1 MDAPNP
7 VSAITARAF
16 SDIMTQHPC
25 GGALAV
31 AVSGGADSMALFV
44 LLHGWAET
52 NARKVHVLTV
62 DHGLRP
68 ESAAEAQQ
76 VKTFVATYPH
86 ATHQTL
92 IWQGEK
98 PQTKIQESARHARYD
113 LMADYCEQNSIK
125 DLFLAHHADD
135 QLETILFRLAK
146 GSGLDGLCG
155 MRHIVAFDDTLT
167 LHRPLLGM
175 EKHALMATCA
185 AHNAPIVHDPSNHN
199 PAYAR
204 PRLRQALAEEG
215 LSVKRLVKT
224 TERLQ
229 RAQTALDHY
238 AQDFVL
244 NHCVKS
250 DGYRIDIHQLKSTPF
265 EIVVRVM
272 KVLMDE
278 INPDHSAR
286 MEKVETLCETVVN
299 DQDFKKATLG
309 GVIFAVDHGA
319 KRLSMVAEH
328 PCTGA

>member
-1 MDAPNP
+1 M
-7 VSAITARAF
+7 
-16 SDIMTQHPC
+16 
-25 GGALAV
+25 
-31 AVSGGADSMALFV
+31 
-44 LLHGWAET
+44 
-52 NARKVHVLTV
+52 
-62 DHGLRP
+62 
-68 ESAAEAQQ
+68 
-76 VKTFVATYPH
+76 
-86 ATHQTL
+86 
-92 IWQGEK
+92 
-98 PQTKIQESARHARYD
+98 
-113 LMADYCEQNSIK
+113 NSIK

-299 DQDFKKATLG
+299 DQDGLRCTYWFVWRESCCFTALIRTPPRGSSTAAAAAAVNFHHLRNDRSDKPRKALVEECPLFRMKNPCDHQEHAGDSLG
-309 GVIFAVDHGA
+309 PFFPQL
-319 KRLSMVAEH
+319 RLQGGNNSCCTFPALSSMQRIHMDPLRWLPTVAM
-328 PCTGA
+328 CSR